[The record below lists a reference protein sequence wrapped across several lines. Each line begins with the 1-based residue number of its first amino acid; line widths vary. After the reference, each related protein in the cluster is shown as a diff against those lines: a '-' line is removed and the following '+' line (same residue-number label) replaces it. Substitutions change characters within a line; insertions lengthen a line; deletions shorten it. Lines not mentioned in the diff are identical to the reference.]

1 MQTLSCVVTY
11 SIKSSKKYNVV
22 NDFETSKLKSTPTF
36 QIIRRF
42 GFSRYIAFV
51 MHLIYTMSRYIVKAM
66 DIEKSKHLIIW
77 NGGVAQI

>member
-11 SIKSSKKYNVV
+11 SIKSYKKYNVV

-42 GFSRYIAFV
+42 DFSRYIAFA
-51 MHLIYTMSRYIVKAM
+51 MHL
-66 DIEKSKHLIIW
+66 DIHY
-77 NGGVAQI
+77 V